1 MVNKFGLKI
10 FAVLTALVLIASSVA
25 IYSAIDVEKGID
37 EGGGKGAIALVAPSF
52 IRVAGAAEAMG
63 DGSAF
68 PEDEAGISAY
78 VNTSQTIDLEKLK
91 TIFTE
96 VEEVGDN
103 YIVGLTPIPDFGG
116 DINVTVYAD
125 TSGWIVAFFK
135 NDEPAAMMM
144 QWGKDTDVNDSV
156 ITEITSTTLED
167 AINKAADAADILWTV
182 KDVKYYDFE
191 YPDADGMTLFI
202 RTRATDGTNMT
213 QVEIPAT
220 YTLYEASYYN
230 YIYYQCGRYSGYTGH
245 WDSKLKV
252 DGTTVSEALTSFTSF
267 TGYSDYY
274 WRRAFDS
281 YGGYITAG
289 TLHKIEISYEKVGNW
304 YPWDIGDVGSSGV
317 ATVLIYRTA

>member
-10 FAVLTALVLIASSVA
+10 LVVFAALVLIVSSVA
-25 IYSAIDVEKGID
+25 IYSATDVGKGID
-37 EGGGKGAIALVAPSF
+37 KGGGNGVIALVAPSF
-52 IRVAGAAEAMG
+52 IRVTGAAEAMG

-68 PEDEAGISAY
+68 PEDTAGISAY

-96 VEEVGDN
+96 VDEVGDN

-144 QWGKDTDVNDSV
+144 QWGKDTDVIDPV

-167 AINKAADAADILWTV
+167 AINKAADAADIIWTV
-182 KDVKYYDFE
+182 GGIKYYDFE

-202 RTRATDGTNMT
+202 RTRATDGANMT
-213 QVEIPAT
+213 QVEVPAT
-220 YTLYEASYYN
+220 YTLYEASYYH
-230 YIYYQCGRYSGYTGH
+230 YAYYEMAYYYDKAES
-245 WDSKLKV
+245 SLKIDETTIDKSPIIV
-252 DGTTVSEALTSFTSF
+252 NGFWRTFGTYKGA
-267 TGYSDYY
+267 
-274 WRRAFDS
+274 
-281 YGGYITAG
+281 ITTG
-289 TLHKIEISYEKVGNW
+289 TLHKIEISYNTQMDRMHLG
-304 YPWDIGDVGSSGV
+304 PGSAGV
-317 ATVLIYRTA
+317 ATVLIYKTG

>member
-10 FAVLTALVLIASSVA
+10 LAVFTALVLIAGSVA

-37 EGGGKGAIALVAPSF
+37 DVGGKGAIALVAPAF

-68 PEDEAGISAY
+68 PEDKAGISAY

-91 TIFTE
+91 TIITE

-135 NDEPAAMMM
+135 KDEPAAMMM
-144 QWGKDTDVNDSV
+144 QWGKDTDVNDPV

-167 AINKAADAADILWTV
+167 AINKAADAADIIWTV
-182 KDVKYYDFE
+182 EDIKYYDFE

-202 RTRATDGTNMT
+202 RTRATDGINMT
-213 QVEIPAT
+213 QVEVPAT
-220 YTLYEASYYN
+220 YTLYEASYYH
-230 YIYYQCGRYSGYTGH
+230 YIYYRNTGSGVYCNGH
-245 WDSKLKV
+245 SKLNL
-252 DGTTVSEALTSFTSF
+252 DGTAIRELSVSSKRYDE
-267 TGYSDYY
+267 GK
-274 WRRAFDS
+274 WGRAFDS
-281 YGGYITAG
+281 YGGWVTTG
-289 TLHKIEISYEKVGNW
+289 TLHKIEISHNYEI
-304 YPWDIGDVGSSGV
+304 WDHGSAGV
-317 ATVLIYRTA
+317 ATVLIYKTA

>member
-10 FAVLTALVLIASSVA
+10 LAVFTALVLIASSVA
-25 IYSAIDVEKGID
+25 IYSATDVGKGID
-37 EGGGKGAIALVAPSF
+37 DMGGKGVIALVAPSF
-52 IRVAGAAEAMG
+52 IMVAGAAEAMG

-68 PEDEAGISAY
+68 PEDKAGISAY

-103 YIVGLTPIPDFGG
+103 YIVGLTPISDFGG

-144 QWGKDTDVNDSV
+144 QWGKDTDVNDPV

-167 AINKAADAADILWTV
+167 AINKAADAADIIWTV

-191 YPDADGMTLFI
+191 YPDADGMTLFV
-202 RTRATDGTNMT
+202 RTRALPGTNMT
-213 QVEIPAT
+213 QVEVPENYI
-220 YTLYEASYYN
+220 LYEASYYH
-230 YIYYQCGRYSGYTGH
+230 YLYFYE
-245 WDSKLKV
+245 DSYNTDSVSSLLKV
-252 DGTTVSEALTSFTSF
+252 DGTTINSFSGEHEVWWWASGT
-267 TGYSDYY
+267 
-274 WRRAFDS
+274 
-281 YGGYITAG
+281 YGSRIVQG
-289 TLHKIEISYEKVGNW
+289 TLHKIEIFYNPNPGFEFYGNEGGHGLQAR
-304 YPWDIGDVGSSGV
+304 YSSAGV
-317 ATVLIYRTA
+317 ATVLIYRSA

>member
-1 MVNKFGLKI
+1 MVNKFGLKM

-25 IYSAIDVEKGID
+25 IYSATDVGEGID
-37 EGGGKGAIALVAPSF
+37 DVGGKDVIALVAPSF
-52 IRVAGAAEAMG
+52 IRVASAAEAMG
-63 DGSAF
+63 NGSAF

-144 QWGKDTDVNDSV
+144 QWGKDTDVDNPV
-156 ITEITSTTLED
+156 ITEITSTTLEG
-167 AINKAADAADILWTV
+167 AINKAADAADIIWTV

-202 RTRATDGTNMT
+202 RTRATDGTNIT
-213 QVEIPAT
+213 QVEVPAT
-220 YTLYEASYYN
+220 YTLYEASYYH
-230 YIYYQCGRYSGYTGH
+230 YISYYVHTSYVNQRGY

-252 DGTTVSEALTSFTSF
+252 DGTLISDAPTSSN
-267 TGYSDYY
+267 GPYGVIQW
-274 WRRAFDS
+274 WRIFDS
-281 YGGYITAG
+281 YGGHITTG
-289 TLHKIEISYEKVGNW
+289 TLHKIEISYEEI
-304 YPWDIGDVGSSGV
+304 YPSGAYDRGSAGV

>member
-10 FAVLTALVLIASSVA
+10 LAVFTALVLIASSVA
-25 IYSAIDVEKGID
+25 IYSAIDVGKGID
-37 EGGGKGAIALVAPSF
+37 EGGGKGVIALVAPAF

-63 DGSAF
+63 GGSAF
-68 PEDEAGISAY
+68 PEDTAGISAY

-103 YIVGLTPIPDFGG
+103 YIVGLTPIADFGG

-135 NDEPAAMMM
+135 KDEPAAMMM
-144 QWGKDTDVNDSV
+144 QWGKDTDVNDPV
-156 ITEITSTTLED
+156 ITEITSTTLGD
-167 AINKAADAADILWTV
+167 AINKAADAADIIWTV

-202 RTRATDGTNMT
+202 RTRATDGTNIT
-213 QVEIPAT
+213 QVEVPAT
-220 YTLYEASYYN
+220 YTLYEASYYH
-230 YIYYQCGRYSGYTGH
+230 YIYCLGYNDGYC
-245 WDSKLKV
+245 WNSKLKV
-252 DGTTVSEALTSFTSF
+252 GGTTISEASMVYS
-267 TGYSDYY
+267 GYEWWS
-274 WRRAFDS
+274 AFDT

-289 TLHKIEISYEKVGNW
+289 TLHKIEISYEN
-304 YPWDIGDVGSSGV
+304 IGTAADYGSAGV